1 MATNQN
7 NASYRRAA
15 EQAAAA
21 LRRLEK
27 ALNFIR
33 NEKDPEICMAAL
45 NIMNAITET
54 RRAQKVLEKTVKQ
67 NESC

>member
-1 MATNQN
+1 MDN

-15 EQAAAA
+15 EQTAAA

-33 NEKDPEICMAAL
+33 NEKEPEICMAAL

-54 RRAQKVLEKTVKQ
+54 RRALKVLER
-67 NESC
+67 

>member
-1 MATNQN
+1 MANNQN

-27 ALNFIR
+27 AFNFIR
-33 NEKDPEICMAAL
+33 NEKDSEICMAAL

-54 RRAQKVLEKTVKQ
+54 RRALKMLER
-67 NESC
+67 

>member
-1 MATNQN
+1 MDN
-7 NASYRRAA
+7 NASCHRAA

-33 NEKDPEICMAAL
+33 NEKEPEICMAAL

-54 RRAQKVLEKTVKQ
+54 RRAQKILRKAAKQ
-67 NESC
+67 IENF

>member
-1 MATNQN
+1 MDN

-27 ALNFIR
+27 SLNFIR
-33 NEKDPEICMAAL
+33 GEKDPEICRAGL
-45 NIMNAITET
+45 NLAEAITET
-54 RRAQKVLEKTVKQ
+54 RRAQKVLEKAVKQ
-67 NESC
+67 NESF

>member
-1 MATNQN
+1 MDN

-27 ALNFIR
+27 SLNFIR
-33 NEKDPEICMAAL
+33 NEKDPSICMVAL
-45 NIMNAITET
+45 NLMNAIADT
-54 RRAQKVLEKTVKQ
+54 RRAQKVLER
-67 NESC
+67 

>member
-1 MATNQN
+1 MDN

-33 NEKDPEICMAAL
+33 NEKDSEICMAAL

-54 RRAQKVLEKTVKQ
+54 RRAEKILEKA
-67 NESC
+67 N

>member
-1 MATNQN
+1 MDN

-33 NEKDPEICMAAL
+33 NDKDPSICMVAL
-45 NIMNAITET
+45 NIMNAIADT
-54 RRAQKVLEKTVKQ
+54 RRAQKILRKAAKQLE
-67 NESC
+67 SF

>member
-1 MATNQN
+1 MDN
-7 NASYRRAA
+7 NASCHRAA

-33 NEKDPEICMAAL
+33 NEKDPEICRAVL
-45 NIMNAITET
+45 NLAEAITET
-54 RRAQKVLEKTVKQ
+54 RRAQKVLEKAVKQ

>member
-1 MATNQN
+1 MDN
-7 NASYRRAA
+7 NASYRRTA

-27 ALNFIR
+27 SLNFIR
-33 NEKDPEICMAAL
+33 NDKEPEICMAAL

-54 RRAQKVLEKTVKQ
+54 RRALKMLER
-67 NESC
+67 

>member
-54 RRAQKVLEKTVKQ
+54 RRALKMLEM
-67 NESC
+67 

>member
-1 MATNQN
+1 MDN

-33 NEKDPEICMAAL
+33 NEKEPEICRAAL
-45 NIMNAITET
+45 NLAEAITET
-54 RRAQKVLEKTVKQ
+54 RRAQKVLGKAVKQ